1 MPRAISNMIG
11 HSPRLRLRSL
21 APRAAPVASRRLLY
35 VFSLLT
41 GCTTAMPGFALTL
54 GGITEQSQLGQPFR
68 IVVPV
73 VGQPADEL
81 SGECVKVVAS
91 RVKGGDDIPEISAAN
106 VALEQAGTSTRLVVT
121 SRRPVNDPVV
131 RITLQADCQ
140 QQEMRRE
147 YLMLLDP
154 PAVDAPVVEANAGAT
169 VLNVA
174 ASPQDA
180 TATLPVTFPSQFDPV
195 AAVDNAPKSMTPR
208 SRSVEGKAA
217 AGTDVPRKRPST
229 KNDGPRL
236 AVSRAVPEADATRPE
251 GFARMSKSA
260 QLAAVEEQ
268 EVVLRKRVEELTGLV
283 ERMQQERIALLSAQ
297 VERLQAELRSSDAA
311 RRAAENAARTSPW
324 PTIARWNGENWPLL
338 VGMLAAAGLATGGV
352 LAWRRRKPR
361 SSVFAEAPLM
371 ANSDSGLV
379 DTYLDDVFRVPR
391 PRPRLAAAQ
400 PPEARDHAAR
410 SSNAP
415 EDDFDRDL
423 TSFTGP
429 AVVASVA
436 AAPVSAKPDEIASDN
451 TRPQPMRVKSGS

>member
-1 MPRAISNMIG
+1 MII

-21 APRAAPVASRRLLY
+21 APPAAPVALRRLLY

-41 GCTTAMPGFALTL
+41 GCATAMPGFALTL
-54 GGITEQSQLGQPFR
+54 GGINEQSQLGQPFR

-91 RVKGGDDIPEISAAN
+91 RTKGGDDIPEVSSAT
-106 VALEQAGTSTRLVVT
+106 VALERAGPSTRLVVT

-131 RITLQADCQ
+131 RITLQANCQ

-154 PAVDAPVVEANAGAT
+154 PIVDAPVVGENADAA
-169 VLNVA
+169 VSIAAA
-174 ASPQDA
+174 ASTPQGA
-180 TATLPVTFPSQFDPV
+180 VATLSVTFPAQVESV
-195 AAVDNAPKSMTPR
+195 AAVDDASKAAVTPR
-208 SRSVEGKAA
+208 SRSGERKAA
-217 AGTDVPRKRPST
+217 AGTDMPRKRPLT

-236 AVSRAVPEADATRPE
+236 AVSHAVPEIDATRPE

-283 ERMQQERIALLSAQ
+283 ERMQQERIAILSLE

-324 PTIARWNGENWPLL
+324 PTIARWNGENWPFL
-338 VGMLAAAGLATGGV
+338 VGVLAAAGLATGGV

-361 SSVFAEAPLM
+361 SSMIGEPPLM

-391 PRPRLAAAQ
+391 PAPRFAAAQ
-400 PPEARDHAAR
+400 RPDVRAGQSDNVVR

-415 EDDFDRDL
+415 EDDFDHDL
-423 TSFTGP
+423 TSLAHR
-429 AVVASVA
+429 AVVSPVA
-436 AAPVSAKPDEIASDN
+436 AAPASVKADEIASTDAP
-451 TRPQPMRVKSGS
+451 PQALRVKSGS